1 MKDKKM
7 AKRNPSA
14 VVSGR
19 DEQDGVLTEIPGTEI
34 KMMAL
39 RTRHRDVPAAR
50 PYVFD
55 AVQVRQIAVGVRL
68 GMNIALTGPTGCGKT
83 TLPLALASVL
93 NRPVVR
99 FNCHGE
105 TRVSNMIG
113 LDRPVAVEGV
123 LTLQFSE
130 RALLRA
136 MREGYWVVFD
146 EIDAAAPPVL
156 FVLQSVLEEGNRRVF
171 VPELDAEVVAAPG
184 FQVFATGNTLGFR
197 NAARAA
203 HSGTNPMN
211 DAFLDRFGMV
221 IGCDYP
227 SKDDEVLR
235 VSANVPDCPRLIVE
249 AICRVASELRADTK
263 FRSDFSTRRCV
274 QWARLVPELGGASAI
289 FEAADCAV
297 TRKMKNA
304 TDAVVFKEI
313 LQRICGGG

>member
-1 MKDKKM
+1 M

-14 VVSGR
+14 VTASAEVAGKM
-19 DEQDGVLTEIPGTEI
+19 VNIPGTDVS
-34 KMMAL
+34 MMAL
-39 RTRHRDVPAAR
+39 PERGRDVPAAR

-55 AVQVRQIAVGVRL
+55 QVQVRQVAVGVRL

-93 NRPVVR
+93 NQQVVR

-113 LDRPVAVEGV
+113 LDRPVAKDGV
-123 LTLQFSE
+123 LTLAFSE

-136 MREGYWVVFD
+136 MRDGYWVIFD
-146 EIDAAAPPVL
+146 EIDAATAPVL

-197 NAARAA
+197 NSARAA
-203 HSGTNPMN
+203 HAGTNPVN

-235 VSANVPDCPRLIVE
+235 VSANVPDCPRLLVE
-249 AICRVASELRADTK
+249 AICRVASELRQDTK

-304 TDAVVFKEI
+304 SDAAVFKEI

>member
-1 MKDKKM
+1 M

-14 VVSGR
+14 VVASA
-19 DEQDGVLTEIPGTEI
+19 EVEGVMVKIPGTDVSMLARRE
-34 KMMAL
+34 
-39 RTRHRDVPAAR
+39 RGPDVPQAR

-55 AVQVRQIAVGVRL
+55 PVQVRQVSVGVRL

-93 NRPVVR
+93 NWPVVR

-105 TRVSNMIG
+105 TRVSNMVG
-113 LDRPVAVEGV
+113 LDRPAAKDGV

-136 MREGYWVVFD
+136 MRDGYWVVFD
-146 EIDAAAPPVL
+146 EIDAAAAPVL

-171 VPELDAEVVAAPG
+171 IPELDAEVVAAPG
-184 FQVFATGNTLGFR
+184 FQVFATGNTLGYR
-197 NAARAA
+197 NSTRSA
-203 HSGTNPMN
+203 HAGTNPVN

-227 SKDDEVLR
+227 AKDEEVAR
-235 VSANVPDCPRLIVE
+235 VSANVPDCPRMIVE
-249 AICRVASELRADTK
+249 AICRVASELRQDTK

-274 QWARLVPELGGASAI
+274 QWARLVPELGGPAAI

-304 TDAVVFKEI
+304 GDIAVFKEI